1 MPENEAQKKK
11 RCLIVVNP
19 CAGRKKGLRALP
31 KLHRFFD
38 ENGFSVTDHV
48 TASRGDGQVCA
59 EGALDFDMILCVGGD
74 GTLNEVIT
82 GVLRSGRNIPVGY
95 IPAGSTNDFARSL
108 GIPYK
113 PMKAAK
119 QILSEPPM
127 KLDVGYYGDR
137 YFTYVASF
145 GIFTRTSYSAP
156 QKLKNVIG
164 HLAYILHGI
173 REVVHVRPVDAEVET
188 EDGKVSRER
197 FIFGSFSNSTSFG
210 GVLRLNPADVDFSDG
225 KFEVMLIRPPKS
237 PRQLSRCLRALR
249 KGKPYDSDEISFFR
263 GSRVVMRFPSGDA
276 PFSLDGEY
284 AAGKSEI
291 EIGVLH
297 QPVTMLGCKP
307 KRMNLSA
314 PTADQTAGQTS
325 DQTADRTPA
334 PDSAD

>member
-1 MPENEAQKKK
+1 MNDQNVTRRK

-19 CAGRKKGLRALP
+19 CAGRRKGLRALP

-38 ENGFSVTDHV
+38 ENGYSVTDHV
-48 TASRGDGQVCA
+48 TASRGDGQVFTEA
-59 EGALDFDMILCVGGD
+59 ANDFDMILCVGGD

-82 GVLRSGRNIPVGY
+82 GVLRSGKNVPVGY

-127 KLDVGYYGDR
+127 KLDIGYYGDR

-156 QKLKNVIG
+156 QKLKNAIG

-173 REVVHVRPVDAEVET
+173 REVVHIRPVEAEVET
-188 EDGKVSRER
+188 ADGRVIRDN

-210 GVLRLNPADVDFSDG
+210 GVLRLNPAEVDFSDG
-225 KFEVMLIRPPKS
+225 KFEMMLIRPPKNA
-237 PRQLSRCLRALR
+237 RQLSRCLRALS
-249 KGKPYDSDEISFFR
+249 KGKPYDSEQITFLRDSK
-263 GSRVVMRFPSGDA
+263 VKLRFPSVDA
-276 PFSLDGEY
+276 PFSLDGEF
-284 AAGKSEI
+284 AAGKDEI
-291 EIGVLH
+291 EIGALH
-297 QPVTMLGCKP
+297 QPITMLGCKP
-307 KRMNLSA
+307 KRPPEPDPA
-314 PTADQTAGQTS
+314 TETDQT
-325 DQTADRTPA
+325 PA
-334 PDSAD
+334 LPPKETD

>member
-1 MPENEAQKKK
+1 MNDQPATEKK

-19 CAGRKKGLRALP
+19 CAGRRKGLRALP
-31 KLHRFFD
+31 KLHRLFD
-38 ENGFSVTDHV
+38 ENGYSVTDHV
-48 TASRGDGQVCA
+48 TASRGDGQTFV
-59 EGALDFDMILCVGGD
+59 EGATDFDMILCVGGD

-82 GVLRSGRNIPVGY
+82 GVLRSGKDTPVGY

-127 KLDVGYYGDR
+127 KLDIGYYGDR

-156 QKLKNVIG
+156 QKLKNAIG

-173 REVVHVRPVDAEVET
+173 REVVHIHPVEAEIET

-210 GVLRLNPADVDFSDG
+210 GVLRLNPAEVDFSDG
-225 KFEVMLIRPPKS
+225 KFEVMLIRPPEN

-249 KGKPYDSDEISFFR
+249 KGKPYDSEQITFFR
-263 GSRVVMRFPSGDA
+263 ERKVTVRFPSNDA

-284 AAGKSEI
+284 AEGKNEI

-297 QPVTMLGCKP
+297 QPITMLGCKP
-307 KRMNLSA
+307 KRPTEPDPA
-314 PTADQTAGQTS
+314 PETAKTPS
-325 DQTADRTPA
+325 DPA
-334 PDSAD
+334 PDAD

>member
-1 MPENEAQKKK
+1 MNDRIPEERK
-11 RCLIVVNP
+11 RCLIIVNP
-19 CAGRKKGLRALP
+19 CAGRRKGLRALP
-31 KLHRFFD
+31 KIHRYFD
-38 ENGFSVTDHV
+38 ENGYSVTDCV
-48 TASRGDGQVCA
+48 TASRGDGRVIA
-59 EGALDFDMILCVGGD
+59 EAATDFDMILCVGGD

-82 GVLRSGRNIPVGY
+82 GVLRSGKNTPVGY

-127 KLDVGYYGDR
+127 KLDIGYYGDR

-156 QKLKNVIG
+156 QKLKNAIG

-173 REVVHVRPVDAEVET
+173 REVVHVHPVEAEVET
-188 EDGKVSRER
+188 EDGRVSRER

-225 KFEVMLIRPPKS
+225 VFEVMLIRPPKT

-263 GSRVVMRFPSGDA
+263 ASKVVMRFPSSDA

-284 AAGKSEI
+284 AEGKDQI

-297 QPVTMLGCKP
+297 QPVTMLGCRP
-307 KRMNLSA
+307 KRA
-314 PTADQTAGQTS
+314 PAGDPPPELPPADE
-325 DQTADRTPA
+325 
-334 PDSAD
+334 

>member
-1 MPENEAQKKK
+1 MNEQETVERK

-38 ENGFSVTDHV
+38 ENGYAVTDHV
-48 TASRGDGQVCA
+48 TASRGDGRA
-59 EGALDFDMILCVGGD
+59 FTEKATDFDMILCVGGD
-74 GTLNEVIT
+74 GTLNEVIS
-82 GVLRSGRNIPVGY
+82 GVLASGREVPVGY

-127 KLDVGYYGDR
+127 KLDVGTYADR
-137 YFTYVASF
+137 CFIYVASF

-156 QKLKNVIG
+156 QKLKNAIG

-173 REVVHVRPVDAEVET
+173 REVVHIRPVEAQIET
-188 EDGKVSRER
+188 EDGTTVSDK

-210 GVLRLNPADVDFSDG
+210 GVLRLNSAEVDFSDG
-225 KFEVMLIRPPKS
+225 RFEVMLIRPPKT

-249 KGKPYDSDEISFFR
+249 KGKPYDSEQITFFR
-263 GSRVVMRFPSGDA
+263 ASRVTMRFPAGDA

-284 AAGKSEI
+284 AEGKNQL

-297 QPVTMLGCKP
+297 QPITMLGCRP
-307 KRMNLSA
+307 KRPPVPA
-314 PTADQTAGQTS
+314 PTLAGEDGLVKMPTVG
-325 DQTADRTPA
+325 
-334 PDSAD
+334 

>member
-1 MPENEAQKKK
+1 MNDQNVIRRK

-19 CAGRKKGLRALP
+19 CAGRRKGLRALP

-38 ENGFSVTDHV
+38 ENGYSVTDHV
-48 TASRGDGQVCA
+48 TASRGDGQVFTEA
-59 EGALDFDMILCVGGD
+59 ANDFDMILCVGGD

-82 GVLRSGRNIPVGY
+82 GVLRSGKNVPVGY

-127 KLDVGYYGDR
+127 KLDIGYYGDR

-156 QKLKNVIG
+156 QKLKNAIG

-173 REVVHVRPVDAEVET
+173 REVVHIRPVDVEI
-188 EDGKVSRER
+188 EAPDGKVLHDR

-225 KFEVMLIRPPKS
+225 RFEVMLIRPPKNA
-237 PRQLSRCLRALR
+237 RQLSRCLRALR
-249 KGKPYDSDEISFFR
+249 KGKPYDSDQISFFR
-263 GSRVVMRFPSGDA
+263 DERVKLRFPADDA

-284 AAGKSEI
+284 AEGKNEI

-297 QPVTMLGCKP
+297 QPITMLGCRP
-307 KRMNLSA
+307 KRPSVPEIPA
-314 PTADQTAGQTS
+314 ETVPTEKE
-325 DQTADRTPA
+325 
-334 PDSAD
+334 

>member
-1 MPENEAQKKK
+1 MLEQQTAEKK
-11 RCLIVVNP
+11 RCLIIVNP
-19 CAGRKKGLRALP
+19 CAGRRKGLRALP
-31 KLHRFFD
+31 KIHRFFD
-38 ENGFSVTDHV
+38 ENGYSVTDHV
-48 TASRGDGQVCA
+48 TASRGDGQAFAEAA
-59 EGALDFDMILCVGGD
+59 EGFDMILCVGGD

-82 GVLRSGRNIPVGY
+82 GVLRSGKTIPVGY

-127 KLDVGYYGDR
+127 KLDIGYYGDR

-173 REVVHVRPVDAEVET
+173 REVVHVHPVEAEIVT
-188 EDGKVSRER
+188 EDGKATRER

-210 GVLRLNPADVDFSDG
+210 GVLRLNPADVDFADG
-225 KFEVMLIRPPKS
+225 RFEVMLIRPPKT
-237 PRQLSRCLRALR
+237 PRQLSRCLRALS
-249 KGKPYDSDEISFFR
+249 KGKPYDSDEISFFH
-263 GSRVVMRFPSGDA
+263 SAKVTMRFPSGDA

-284 AAGKSEI
+284 AAGKDEI

-297 QPVTMLGCKP
+297 RPVTMLGCRP
-307 KRMNLSA
+307 KRASA
-314 PTADQTAGQTS
+314 GDMIPEDPK
-325 DQTADRTPA
+325 TP
-334 PDSAD
+334 

>member
-1 MPENEAQKKK
+1 MLDQNEEKRK

-19 CAGRKKGLRALP
+19 CAGRRKGLRALP
-31 KLHRFFD
+31 KLHRLFD
-38 ENGFSVTDHV
+38 ENGYSVTDHV
-48 TASRGDGQVCA
+48 TASRGDGRAFVDGA
-59 EGALDFDMILCVGGD
+59 EGFDIILCVGGD

-82 GVLRSGRNIPVGY
+82 GVLQSGKTVPVGY

-127 KLDVGYYGDR
+127 KLDIGYYGDR

-156 QKLKNVIG
+156 QKLKNAIG

-173 REVVHVRPVDAEVET
+173 REVVHIRPVDAEVET
-188 EDGKVSRER
+188 ADGEVIHDR

-210 GVLRLNPADVDFSDG
+210 GVLRLNPAEVDFADG
-225 KFEVMLIRPPKS
+225 RFEVMLIRPPKNA
-237 PRQLSRCLRALR
+237 RQLSRCLRALR
-249 KGKPYDSDEISFFR
+249 KGKPYDSEQISFFR
-263 GSRVVMRFPSGDA
+263 GEKVTLRFPAGDA

-284 AAGKSEI
+284 AEGKNEI
-291 EIGVLH
+291 GIGVLH
-297 QPVTMLGCKP
+297 QPITMLGCRP
-307 KRMNLSA
+307 KRPPVAS
-314 PTADQTAGQTS
+314 PTEE
-325 DQTADRTPA
+325 
-334 PDSAD
+334 

>member
-1 MPENEAQKKK
+1 MNEQNVERRK

-19 CAGRKKGLRALP
+19 CAGRRKGLRALP
-31 KLHRFFD
+31 KLHRLFD
-38 ENGFSVTDHV
+38 DAGYSVTDHV
-48 TASRGDGQVCA
+48 TASRGDGRAFVEHA
-59 EGALDFDMILCVGGD
+59 EGFDMILCVGGD

-82 GVLRSGRNIPVGY
+82 GVLRSGKNVPVGY

-127 KLDVGYYGDR
+127 KLDIGYYGDR

-156 QKLKNVIG
+156 QKLKNAIG

-173 REVVHVRPVDAEVET
+173 REVVHIHPVDAEVESS
-188 EDGKVSRER
+188 DGKIIRDR

-225 KFEVMLIRPPKS
+225 MFEMMLIRPPKNA
-237 PRQLSRCLRALR
+237 RQLSRCLRALR
-249 KGKPYDSDEISFFR
+249 KGKPYDSEQISFFR
-263 GSRVVMRFPSGDA
+263 GEKVKLRFPGGDA

-284 AAGKSEI
+284 AEGKNEI
-291 EIGVLH
+291 EIGALR
-297 QPVTMLGCKP
+297 QPITMLGCRP
-307 KRMNLSA
+307 KRPPVPEL
-314 PTADQTAGQTS
+314 TEGS
-325 DQTADRTPA
+325 DPA
-334 PDSAD
+334 YKE

>member
-1 MPENEAQKKK
+1 MINQSADARK
-11 RCLIVVNP
+11 RCLIIVNP

-38 ENGFSVTDHV
+38 ENGYSVTDHV
-48 TASRGDGQVCA
+48 TASRGDGQAIAEAA
-59 EGALDFDMILCVGGD
+59 EGFDMILCVGGD

-82 GVLRSGRNIPVGY
+82 GVLRSGRNTPVGY

-119 QILSEPPM
+119 QIVSEPPM
-127 KLDVGYYGDR
+127 ELDVGYYGDR

-173 REVVHVRPVDAEVET
+173 REVVHVHPVEAEVVT
-188 EDGKVSRER
+188 EDGRASRER

-225 KFEVMLIRPPKS
+225 LFEVMLIRPPKT

-249 KGKPYDSDEISFFR
+249 KGKPYDSEQITFFR
-263 GSRVVMRFPSGDA
+263 ASKVVMRFPSSDA

-284 AAGKSEI
+284 AEGKREI

-297 QPVTMLGCKP
+297 RPLTMLGCRP
-307 KRMNLSA
+307 KR
-314 PTADQTAGQTS
+314 
-325 DQTADRTPA
+325 A
-334 PDSAD
+334 PDGDPISEPVKTP

>member
-1 MPENEAQKKK
+1 MTDQTTNARK
-11 RCLIVVNP
+11 RCLIIVNP
-19 CAGRKKGLRALP
+19 CAGRKKGLRSLP

-38 ENGFSVTDHV
+38 ENGYSVTDHV
-48 TASRGDGQVCA
+48 TASRGDGRAIAEAA
-59 EGALDFDMILCVGGD
+59 EGFDMILCVGGD

-82 GVLRSGRNIPVGY
+82 GVLRSGKNTPVGY

-119 QILSEPPM
+119 QIVSEPPM
-127 KLDVGYYGDR
+127 KLDIGYYGDR

-156 QKLKNVIG
+156 QKLKNAIG

-173 REVVHVRPVDAEVET
+173 REVVHVHPVEAEVET
-188 EDGKVSRER
+188 EDGRVSRER

-225 KFEVMLIRPPKS
+225 AFEVMLIRPPKT

-263 GSRVVMRFPSGDA
+263 TSKVVMRFPSSDA

-284 AAGKSEI
+284 AEGKREI
-291 EIGVLH
+291 EIGVLR
-297 QPVTMLGCKP
+297 QPVTMLGCRP
-307 KRMNLSA
+307 KRA
-314 PTADQTAGQTS
+314 PAG
-325 DQTADRTPA
+325 DPTPEPA
-334 PDSAD
+334 KTLCL

>member
-1 MPENEAQKKK
+1 MLDQKTEEKK

-38 ENGFSVTDHV
+38 ENGYSVTDHV
-48 TASRGDGQVCA
+48 TASRGDGQA
-59 EGALDFDMILCVGGD
+59 FTESAASGFDLIVCVGGD
-74 GTLNEVIT
+74 GTMNEVIT
-82 GVLRSGRNIPVGY
+82 GVLKSGSGTPVAY
-95 IPAGSTNDFARSL
+95 IPAGSTNDFSRGL
-108 GIPYK
+108 GIPCK

-127 KLDVGYYGDR
+127 KLDVGYYGER
-137 YFTYVASF
+137 NFIYVASF

-156 QKLKNVIG
+156 QKLKNLIG

-173 REVVHVRPVDAEVET
+173 REVVHIHPVEAEVET
-188 EDGKVSRER
+188 EDGTITRER

-225 KFEVMLIRPPKS
+225 KFEVMLIRPPKN
-237 PRQLSRCLRALR
+237 PRQLLRCLRALR
-249 KGKPYDSDEISFFR
+249 KGKPYDSDKISFFR
-263 GSRVVMRFPSGDA
+263 GSKVVMRFPAGDA

-284 AAGKSEI
+284 AEGHDEI

-297 QPVTMLGCKP
+297 QPITILGCRP
-307 KRMNLSA
+307 KK
-314 PTADQTAGQTS
+314 TDGADPVS
-325 DQTADRTPA
+325 KNEETPA
-334 PDSAD
+334 KPASVD

>member
-1 MPENEAQKKK
+1 MNEQNVERRK

-19 CAGRKKGLRALP
+19 CAGRRKGLRALP
-31 KLHRFFD
+31 KLHRLFD
-38 ENGFSVTDHV
+38 DAGYSVTDHV
-48 TASRGDGQVCA
+48 TASRGDGRAFVEHA
-59 EGALDFDMILCVGGD
+59 EGFDMILCVGGD

-82 GVLRSGRNIPVGY
+82 GVLRSGRNVPVGY

-127 KLDVGYYGDR
+127 KLDIGYYGDR

-156 QKLKNVIG
+156 QKLKNAIG

-173 REVVHVRPVDAEVET
+173 REVVHIHPVDAEVESS
-188 EDGKVSRER
+188 DGKIIRDR

-225 KFEVMLIRPPKS
+225 MFEMMLIRPPKNA
-237 PRQLSRCLRALR
+237 RQLSRCLRALR
-249 KGKPYDSDEISFFR
+249 KGKPYDSEQISFFR
-263 GSRVVMRFPSGDA
+263 GEKVKLRFSGGDA

-284 AAGKSEI
+284 AEGKNEL

-297 QPVTMLGCKP
+297 QPITMLGCRP
-307 KRMNLSA
+307 KRPSLPD
-314 PTADQTAGQTS
+314 PTPEIDQTP
-325 DQTADRTPA
+325 ADPA
-334 PDSAD
+334 PVG

>member
-1 MPENEAQKKK
+1 MNEQQIEKRK

-38 ENGFSVTDHV
+38 ENGYAVTDHV
-48 TASRGDGQVCA
+48 TAARGDGRA
-59 EGALDFDMILCVGGD
+59 FTETATDFDMILCVGGD
-74 GTLNEVIT
+74 GTLNEVIS
-82 GVLRSGRNIPVGY
+82 GVIASGRDVPVGY

-127 KLDVGYYGDR
+127 KLDVGTYADR
-137 YFTYVASF
+137 CFTYVASF

-156 QKLKNVIG
+156 QKLKNAIG

-173 REVVHVRPVDAEVET
+173 REVVHIRPVEAQIVT
-188 EDGKVSRER
+188 EDGTTVSDK

-210 GVLRLNPADVDFSDG
+210 GVLRLNPAEVDFSDG
-225 KFEVMLIRPPKS
+225 RFEVMLIRPPKT

-249 KGKPYDSDEISFFR
+249 KGKPYDSEQITFFR
-263 GSRVVMRFPSGDA
+263 ASKVTMRFPACDA

-284 AAGKSEI
+284 AEGKNQL

-297 QPVTMLGCKP
+297 QPITMLGCRP
-307 KRMNLSA
+307 KRPA
-314 PTADQTAGQTS
+314 
-325 DQTADRTPA
+325 A
-334 PDSAD
+334 PDPTPESGELPAETPLGG

>member
-1 MPENEAQKKK
+1 MFDQKEAPKK

-19 CAGRKKGLRALP
+19 CAGRRKGLRALP
-31 KLHRFFD
+31 KLHRLFD
-38 ENGFSVTDHV
+38 ENGYSVTDHV
-48 TASRGDGQVCA
+48 TASRGDGLVFVETA
-59 EGALDFDMILCVGGD
+59 TDFDMILCVGGD

-82 GVLRSGRNIPVGY
+82 GVLRSGKNVPVGY

-127 KLDVGYYGDR
+127 KLDIGYYGDR

-156 QKLKNVIG
+156 QKLKNAIG

-173 REVVHVRPVDAEVET
+173 REVVHIRPVDAEIET
-188 EDGKVSRER
+188 PDGKVLHDR

-225 KFEVMLIRPPKS
+225 RFEVMLIRPPKNA
-237 PRQLSRCLRALR
+237 RQLSRCLRALR
-249 KGKPYDSDEISFFR
+249 KGKPYDSDQISFFR
-263 GSRVVMRFPSGDA
+263 DERVKLRFPANDA

-284 AAGKSEI
+284 AEGKNEI

-297 QPVTMLGCKP
+297 QPITMLGCRP
-307 KRMNLSA
+307 KRPPVPEIPAETA
-314 PTADQTAGQTS
+314 PTEKE
-325 DQTADRTPA
+325 
-334 PDSAD
+334 

>member
-1 MPENEAQKKK
+1 MTDQTTDARK
-11 RCLIVVNP
+11 RCLIIVNP

-38 ENGFSVTDHV
+38 ENGYSVTDHV
-48 TASRGDGQVCA
+48 TASRGDGQAIA
-59 EGALDFDMILCVGGD
+59 EAAEDFDMILCVGGD

-82 GVLRSGRNIPVGY
+82 GVLRSGRKIPVGY

-127 KLDVGYYGDR
+127 KLDIGYYGDR

-173 REVVHVRPVDAEVET
+173 REVVHVHPVEAEVET
-188 EDGKVSRER
+188 EDGKTSRER

-225 KFEVMLIRPPKS
+225 RFEVMLIRPPKT

-263 GSRVVMRFPSGDA
+263 ASKVVMRFPSSDA

-284 AAGKSEI
+284 AEGKREI

-297 QPVTMLGCKP
+297 RPVTMLGCRP
-307 KRMNLSA
+307 KRA
-314 PTADQTAGQTS
+314 PAG
-325 DQTADRTPA
+325 DPTPEPA
-334 PDSAD
+334 KTPCL

>member
-1 MPENEAQKKK
+1 MNDQKTDEKRK

-19 CAGRKKGLRALP
+19 CAGRRKGLRALP

-38 ENGFSVTDHV
+38 ENGYSVTDHV
-48 TASRGDGQVCA
+48 TASRGDGRA
-59 EGALDFDMILCVGGD
+59 FTETARDFDMIVCVGGD
-74 GTLNEVIT
+74 GTLNEVIS
-82 GVLRSGRNIPVGY
+82 GVLHSGKDTPVGY

-113 PMKAAK
+113 PMRAAK
-119 QILSEPPM
+119 QILSESPM
-127 KLDVGYYGDR
+127 KLDIGYYGDR
-137 YFTYVASF
+137 NFIYVASF

-156 QKLKNVIG
+156 QKLKNAVG

-173 REVVHVRPVDAEVET
+173 REVVHIRPVEAEVER
-188 EDGKVSRER
+188 EDGSVSRER

-210 GVLRLNPADVDFSDG
+210 GVLRLNPAEVDYSDG
-225 KFEVMLIRPPKS
+225 KFEVMLIRPPKNA
-237 PRQLSRCLRALR
+237 RQLSRCLRALR

-263 GSRVVMRFPSGDA
+263 GTKVTMRFPSGDV

-297 QPVTMLGCKP
+297 QPVIMLGCKP
-307 KRMNLSA
+307 KRANVKDQSRKLAESPASA
-314 PTADQTAGQTS
+314 PS
-325 DQTADRTPA
+325 LN
-334 PDSAD
+334 

>member
-1 MPENEAQKKK
+1 MIDQEITAKK
-11 RCLIVVNP
+11 RCLIIVNP
-19 CAGRKKGLRALP
+19 CAGRRKGLRALP
-31 KLHRFFD
+31 KIHRFFD
-38 ENGFSVTDHV
+38 ENGYSVIDHV
-48 TASRGDGQVCA
+48 TASRGDGQAFAEAA
-59 EGALDFDMILCVGGD
+59 EGFDMILCVGGD
-74 GTLNEVIT
+74 GMLNEVIT
-82 GVLRSGRNIPVGY
+82 GVLQSGKTVPVGY

-127 KLDVGYYGDR
+127 KLDIGYYGDR

-173 REVVHVRPVDAEVET
+173 REVVHVHPVEAEVTT
-188 EDGKVSRER
+188 EDGTTSRER

-225 KFEVMLIRPPKS
+225 RFEVMLIRPPKT

-249 KGKPYDSDEISFFR
+249 KGKPYDSEQITFFR
-263 GSRVVMRFPSGDA
+263 SEKVTMRFPSGDA

-284 AAGKSEI
+284 AAGKDEI
-291 EIGVLH
+291 EIGVLYR
-297 QPVTMLGCKP
+297 PVTMLGCRP
-307 KRMNLSA
+307 KYA
-314 PTADQTAGQTS
+314 PAVDAPPEN
-325 DQTADRTPA
+325 AKTPG
-334 PDSAD
+334 

>member
-1 MPENEAQKKK
+1 MLDQKTDEIKK

-48 TASRGDGQVCA
+48 TASRGDGQAVVEA
-59 EGALDFDMILCVGGD
+59 ANDFDMILCVGGD
-74 GTLNEVIT
+74 GTLNEVIS
-82 GVLRSGRNIPVGY
+82 GVIASGRDVPVGY

-108 GIPYK
+108 GIPGK

-119 QILSEPPM
+119 QILSAPPM
-127 KLDVGYYGDR
+127 KLDIGYYGER
-137 YFTYVASF
+137 NFIYVASF

-156 QKLKNVIG
+156 QKLKNLIG

-173 REVVHVRPVDAEVET
+173 REVVHIRPVEAEVET
-188 EDGKVSRER
+188 EDGKVTRER

-210 GVLRLNPADVDFSDG
+210 GVLRLNPSEVDFSDG
-225 KFEVMLIRPPKS
+225 RFEVMLIRPPKS
-237 PRQLSRCLRALR
+237 PRQLLRCLRALR
-249 KGKPYDSDEISFFR
+249 KGKPYDSDQVSFFR
-263 GSRVVMRFPSGDA
+263 GSRVTMRFPSGNA

-284 AAGKSEI
+284 AEGRDEI

-297 QPVTMLGCKP
+297 QPITMLGCRP
-307 KRMNLSA
+307 KSA
-314 PTADQTAGQTS
+314 AETD
-325 DQTADRTPA
+325 PA
-334 PDSAD
+334 PENGGSPAESASSD